1 MLVFK
6 QLFSFLKARCSIVR
20 SIGESPVCLSVEEVT
35 DRAGQEVLMEVD
47 DKISLIVGD
56 P

>member
-1 MLVFK
+1 MS
-6 QLFSFLKARCSIVR
+6 Q
-20 SIGESPVCLSVEEVT
+20 SVEEVT

-47 DKISLIVGD
+47 NNISLIVGD